1 MKLRT
6 SRVYGFLIN
15 SANQVLVSIERFKGI
30 PIIKFPGGGVEWGEG
45 LLEALVREFKE
56 ELEISIRVKKN
67 IYFNDFPVESAID
80 KRYQVQAFFY
90 EVEPLEPIRFSTVLS
105 LEPPEEN
112 TENFIW
118 VDLKNLSEEL
128 FTYKIEKEAAK
139 ALKLHLK
146 GRLQK
151 LN

>member
-15 SANQVLVSIERFKGI
+15 NSKQVLVSAERFNGI
-30 PIIKFPGGGVEWGEG
+30 PLIKFPGGGVEWGEG
-45 LLEALVREFKE
+45 LQEALIREFKE
-56 ELEISIRVKKN
+56 ELKISIGVKEN
-67 IYFNDFPVESAID
+67 IYFNDFPVESVID

-90 EVEPLEPIRFSTVLS
+90 HVEPLEPMRFSTVLS
-105 LEPPEEN
+105 LKPPEKN

-128 FTYKIEKEAAK
+128 FTYEIEKEAVK
-139 ALKLHLK
+139 ALRIYAKKHYK
-146 GRLQK
+146 I
-151 LN
+151 

>member
-15 SANQVLVSIERFKGI
+15 NSRQVLVSAERFKGI
-30 PIIKFPGGGVEWGEG
+30 PLIKFPGGGVGWGEG
-45 LLEALVREFKE
+45 LQDALIREFKE
-56 ELEISIRVKKN
+56 ELKISIRVNEN

-90 EVEPLEPIRFSTVLS
+90 HVGPLEPMHFSTVLS
-105 LEPPEEN
+105 LEPPEKN

-118 VDLKNLSEEL
+118 VDLKNLSEKL
-128 FTYKIEKEAAK
+128 FTYEIEKQAAR
-139 ALKLHLK
+139 ALKIYAKKHYK
-146 GRLQK
+146 I
-151 LN
+151 

>member
-15 SANQVLVSIERFKGI
+15 NSNQVLVSAERFNGI
-30 PIIKFPGGGVEWGEG
+30 PLIKFPGGGVEWGEG
-45 LLEALVREFKE
+45 LQEALIREFKE
-56 ELEISIRVKKN
+56 ELKISIGVKEN
-67 IYFNDFPVESAID
+67 IYFNDFPVESVID

-90 EVEPLEPIRFSTVLS
+90 HVEPLEPMRFSTVLS
-105 LEPPEEN
+105 LKPPEKN

-128 FTYKIEKEAAK
+128 FTYEIEKEAVK
-139 ALKLHLK
+139 ALRIYAKKHYK
-146 GRLQK
+146 I
-151 LN
+151 

>member
-15 SANQVLVSIERFKGI
+15 NSRQVLVSAERFKGI
-30 PIIKFPGGGVEWGEG
+30 PLIKFPGGGVEWGEG
-45 LLEALVREFKE
+45 LQDALIREFKE
-56 ELEISIRVKKN
+56 ELKISIRVNEN

-90 EVEPLEPIRFSTVLS
+90 HVEPLEPMRFSTVLS
-105 LEPPEEN
+105 LEPPEKN

-118 VDLKNLSEEL
+118 VDLENLSEEL
-128 FTYKIEKEAAK
+128 FTFEIEKQAARTLKIYAKKHYKI
-139 ALKLHLK
+139 
-146 GRLQK
+146 
-151 LN
+151 

>member
-15 SANQVLVSIERFKGI
+15 NSKQVLVSAERFNGI
-30 PIIKFPGGGVEWGEG
+30 PLIKFPGGGVEWGEG
-45 LLEALVREFKE
+45 LQEALIREFKE
-56 ELEISIRVKKN
+56 ELKISIGVKEN

-90 EVEPLEPIRFSTVLS
+90 HVEPLESMRFSTVLS
-105 LEPPEEN
+105 LKPPEKN

-128 FTYKIEKEAAK
+128 FTYEIEKEAAK
-139 ALKLHLK
+139 ALRIYAKKHYK
-146 GRLQK
+146 I
-151 LN
+151 

>member
-15 SANQVLVSIERFKGI
+15 NSKQVLVSAERFNGI
-30 PIIKFPGGGVEWGEG
+30 PLIKFPGGGVEWGEG
-45 LLEALVREFKE
+45 LQEALIREFKE
-56 ELEISIRVKKN
+56 ELKISIGVKEN

-90 EVEPLEPIRFSTVLS
+90 HVEPLEPMRFSTVLS
-105 LEPPEEN
+105 LKPPEKN

-118 VDLKNLSEEL
+118 VDLKNLNEEL
-128 FTYKIEKEAAK
+128 FTYEIEKEAVK
-139 ALKLHLK
+139 ALRIYAKKHYK
-146 GRLQK
+146 I
-151 LN
+151 

>member
-15 SANQVLVSIERFKGI
+15 NSNQVLVSAERFNGI
-30 PIIKFPGGGVEWGEG
+30 PLIKFPGGGVEWGEG
-45 LLEALVREFKE
+45 LQEALIREFKE
-56 ELEISIRVKKN
+56 ELKISIGVKEN

-90 EVEPLEPIRFSTVLS
+90 HVEPLEPMRFSTVLS
-105 LEPPEEN
+105 LKPPEKN

-118 VDLKNLSEEL
+118 VDLKNLNEEL
-128 FTYKIEKEAAK
+128 FTYEIEKEAVK
-139 ALKLHLK
+139 ALRIYAKKHYK
-146 GRLQK
+146 I
-151 LN
+151 

>member
-15 SANQVLVSIERFKGI
+15 NSKQVLVSAERFNGI
-30 PIIKFPGGGVEWGEG
+30 PLIKFPGGGVEWGEG
-45 LLEALVREFKE
+45 LQEALIREFKE
-56 ELEISIRVKKN
+56 ELKISIGVKEN

-90 EVEPLEPIRFSTVLS
+90 HVEPLEPMRFSTVLS
-105 LEPPEEN
+105 LEPPEKN

-118 VDLKNLSEEL
+118 VDLKNLNEEL
-128 FTYKIEKEAAK
+128 FTYEIEKEAVK
-139 ALKLHLK
+139 ALRIYAKKHYK
-146 GRLQK
+146 I
-151 LN
+151 

>member
-15 SANQVLVSIERFKGI
+15 NSRQVLVSAERFKGI
-30 PIIKFPGGGVEWGEG
+30 PLIKFPGGGVEWGEG
-45 LLEALVREFKE
+45 LRDALIREFKE
-56 ELEISIRVKKN
+56 ELKISIRVNEN

-90 EVEPLEPIRFSTVLS
+90 QVEPLEPMRFSTVRS
-105 LEPPEEN
+105 LEPPEKN
-112 TENFIW
+112 IENFIW

-128 FTYKIEKEAAK
+128 FTYEIEKQAAR
-139 ALKLHLK
+139 ALKIYAKKHYK
-146 GRLQK
+146 I
-151 LN
+151 

>member
-15 SANQVLVSIERFKGI
+15 NSKQVLVSAERFNGI
-30 PIIKFPGGGVEWGEG
+30 PLIKFPGGGVEWGEG
-45 LLEALVREFKE
+45 LQEALIREFKE
-56 ELEISIRVKKN
+56 ELKISIGVKEN

-90 EVEPLEPIRFSTVLS
+90 HVEPLEPMRFSTVLS
-105 LEPPEEN
+105 LKPPEKN

-128 FTYKIEKEAAK
+128 FTYEIEKEAVK
-139 ALKLHLK
+139 ALRIYAKKHYK
-146 GRLQK
+146 I
-151 LN
+151 

>member
-15 SANQVLVSIERFKGI
+15 NSKQVLVSAERFNGI
-30 PIIKFPGGGVEWGEG
+30 PLIKFPGGGVEWGEG
-45 LLEALVREFKE
+45 LQEALMREFKE
-56 ELEISIRVKKN
+56 ELKISIGVKEN

-90 EVEPLEPIRFSTVLS
+90 LVEPLEPMRFSTVLS
-105 LEPPEEN
+105 LKPPEKN

-118 VDLKNLSEEL
+118 VDLKNLSEVS
-128 FTYKIEKEAAK
+128 FTYEIEKEAAK
-139 ALKLHLK
+139 ALRIYAKKHYK
-146 GRLQK
+146 I
-151 LN
+151 

>member
-15 SANQVLVSIERFKGI
+15 NSKQVLVSAERFNGI

-45 LLEALVREFKE
+45 LQEALIREFKE
-56 ELEISIRVKKN
+56 ELKISIGVKEN
-67 IYFNDFPVESAID
+67 IYFNDFPVESVID

-90 EVEPLEPIRFSTVLS
+90 HVEPLEPMRFSTVLS
-105 LEPPEEN
+105 LKPPEKN

-118 VDLKNLSEEL
+118 VDLKNLSEVL
-128 FTYKIEKEAAK
+128 FTYEIEKEAAK
-139 ALKLHLK
+139 ALRIYAKKHYK
-146 GRLQK
+146 I
-151 LN
+151 